1 MHRIRNNPTDTPT
14 CAEPATDT
22 RFLQSNFSFLN
33 KDRAHWAPFFL
44 SLGACAMVSSTMFS
58 AVPVYAATAN
68 VVVTT
73 VAVPSTKAA
82 PLTTERVSAA
92 SRYVSRVS
100 REPAAIEGPTTL
112 YRNPI
117 GSGFY
122 LYNDGD
128 ASTVA
133 QRELNERLL
142 DNRLLLAQEQTNQPA
157 AAPEDPAQPPA
168 LTVPVTPDNSEPATP
183 NPPADNNANG
193 DNASGGNAAPNPVTP
208 PAPGDT
214 ALTPDTPITP
224 DAGAIGSVAEAE
236 GRPIANV
243 RVVGNRVVPAETIL
257 LQATGTRPGAAFSS
271 RQIQLDRQR
280 IDALGFFAAVQYQ
293 VFPNLEDPAR
303 IDVVFTVIE
312 NRVVTGFQFEGNTQ
326 IKAEDLQKV
335 LETKTG
341 AVLNRNTINADV
353 EKVQNLYRER
363 GFFGLVSESRQLEN
377 GNVLYV
383 IREAAVSRVDISGL
397 KKTRET
403 LVRRMIRTSRGDTF
417 SAVQVRQDLNRI
429 YDMGF
434 FEDVSFRVADD
445 PDAPGSVIVTI
456 VVKEKRTGQLSLGAG
471 FDNRSRITGFA
482 SIGESNFRGTGNRI
496 GASVEIGGRRSFEL
510 SFGDPFIGRN
520 NASFDISVFDRTSF
534 REPRAVEKI
543 FRPTP
548 TPPPTGTPTP
558 PPSGGGKKNRDN
570 RANYEERRRGLR
582 SNYTQP
588 LDENRTRNFLFG
600 LRNESADLFRIGGRD
615 RGPSPTPT
623 GTPPP
628 EPTRRPG
635 RRLPISSTGRI
646 FAPSIGF
653 LRDKRDIRLEPSR
666 GGREQI
672 ILEKSF
678 DFLGGTTDF
687 TKVDIDLRRY
697 VPLIGAPKPDELP
710 RLVLAGRAVFGRSFG
725 ELPAF
730 EQYFIG
736 GPDTVRGYETDVQFG
751 DNQFYTN
758 LELRYRFNRQFQFVG
773 FADAGAASGGRF
785 ESSRTGLLSSVGI
798 GLRVRTPIGPIRLDL
813 ARPLQGGDGF
823 KTHFAIGPTF

>member
-1 MHRIRNNPTDTPT
+1 
-14 CAEPATDT
+14 
-22 RFLQSNFSFLN
+22 
-33 KDRAHWAPFFL
+33 
-44 SLGACAMVSSTMFS
+44 V
-58 AVPVYAATAN
+58 
-68 VVVTT
+68 
-73 VAVPSTKAA
+73 
-82 PLTTERVSAA
+82 
-92 SRYVSRVS
+92 
-100 REPAAIEGPTTL
+100 
-112 YRNPI
+112 
-117 GSGFY
+117 
-122 LYNDGD
+122 
-128 ASTVA
+128 
-133 QRELNERLL
+133 
-142 DNRLLLAQEQTNQPA
+142 
-157 AAPEDPAQPPA
+157 
-168 LTVPVTPDNSEPATP
+168 
-183 NPPADNNANG
+183 
-193 DNASGGNAAPNPVTP
+193 
-208 PAPGDT
+208 
-214 ALTPDTPITP
+214 TPDTPTTP

-280 IDALGFFAAVQYQ
+280 IDALGFFASVQYQ

-326 IKAEDLQKV
+326 ITAEDLQKV

-341 AVLNRNTINADV
+341 AVLNRNTINTDV
-353 EKVQNLYRER
+353 EKIQTLYRER

-377 GNVLYV
+377 GTVLYV
-383 IREAAVSRVDISGL
+383 VREATVSRVDITGL
-397 KKTRET
+397 KKTRES
-403 LVRRMIRTSRGDTF
+403 LVRRMIRIQRGETY
-417 SAVQVRQDLNRI
+417 SAVRARQDLNRI

-434 FEDVSFRVADD
+434 FEPPSFRVADD
-445 PDAPGSVIVTI
+445 PDAPGSVIVTF
-456 VVKEKRTGQLSLGAG
+456 VLQEKRTGQLSLGAG

-520 NASFDISVFDRTSF
+520 NASFDVSVFDRTSF

-558 PPSGGGKKNRDN
+558 PPTGGKNNRNRDF

-615 RGPSPTPT
+615 RQPTPT
-623 GTPPP
+623 PPPGGTPLPPP
-628 EPTRRPG
+628 EETPRPR

-678 DFLGGTTDF
+678 SFLGGTTDF

-697 VPLIGAPKPDELP
+697 VPLIGAARPEDLP

-736 GPDTVRGYETDVQFG
+736 GPDTVRGYETDVRFG

-785 ESSRTGLLSSVGI
+785 ESGKTGLLSSVGVGI
-798 GLRVRTPIGPIRLDL
+798 RVRTPIGPIRLDL
-813 ARPLQGGDGF
+813 AKPLQGGDGF